1 MSNAKKNKEGDEAA
15 GSNVASMD
23 LAREAVAEGVEKARS
38 AVSHGVD
45 AARERMRDSPLSER
59 VKKASA
65 RAGEAAKGGYGA
77 AREKLG
83 HGYERARKDLDQLVG
98 DANVYVRDNPGR
110 AVLIAAAAGF
120 VLGFLLRRDRRS

>member
-1 MSNAKKNKEGDEAA
+1 MSNAKNREGDED
-15 GSNVASMD
+15 GGNVTSMD

-45 AARERMRDSPLSER
+45 AARDRMRDSPLSER

-77 AREKLG
+77 AKEKLG

-98 DANVYVRDNPGR
+98 DVNVYVRDNPGR

-120 VLGFLLRRDRRS
+120 ALGFLLRRDRRS

>member
-1 MSNAKKNKEGDEAA
+1 MSNAKKNKEGDEDG
-15 GSNVASMD
+15 GSNVTSMD

-45 AARERMRDSPLSER
+45 AARERMKDSPLSER

-65 RAGEAAKGGYGA
+65 RAGEAAQGGYGA
-77 AREKLG
+77 AKEKLG

-98 DANVYVRDNPGR
+98 DVNVYVRDNPGR

>member
-1 MSNAKKNKEGDEAA
+1 MSNARKKDGDED
-15 GSNVASMD
+15 GGGNVTSMD

-45 AARERMRDSPLSER
+45 AARERMRDSRLSAR
-59 VKKASA
+59 VKKASS
-65 RAGEAAKGGYGA
+65 RAGEAAKEGYGV

-98 DANVYVRDNPGR
+98 DVNVYVRDNPGR

>member
-1 MSNAKKNKEGDEAA
+1 MTKAKKSEGEGD
-15 GSNVASMD
+15 GGNVTSMD
-23 LAREAVAEGVEKARS
+23 LAREAVAEGVDKARS
-38 AVSHGVD
+38 AVSQRVD
-45 AARERMRDSPLSER
+45 AARERMRDSKLSER
-59 VKKASA
+59 VKKASS
-65 RAGEAAKGGYGA
+65 RAGDAAREGYGA

-98 DANVYVRDNPGR
+98 DVNVYVRDNPGR

>member
-1 MSNAKKNKEGDEAA
+1 MSNAKTNKEGDEDG
-15 GSNVASMD
+15 GSNVTSMD
-23 LAREAVAEGVEKARS
+23 MAREAVAEGVEKARS

-45 AARERMRDSPLSER
+45 AARERMRDSPLSTR

-77 AREKLG
+77 AKEKLG

-98 DANVYVRDNPGR
+98 DVNVYVRDNPGR

>member
-1 MSNAKKNKEGDEAA
+1 MSNAGNKEGDDRG
-15 GSNVASMD
+15 GSNVRSMD

-45 AARERMRDSPLSER
+45 AARERMRDAGLSSKVR
-59 VKKASA
+59 KAST
-65 RAGEAAKGGYGA
+65 RAGEV

-98 DANVYVRDNPGR
+98 DVNVYVRDNPGR
-110 AVLIAAAAGF
+110 AVLIAASAGF